1 MRKLVAAGALALAF
15 AAPAAS
21 AAEPF
26 LDARIGFGLPFGEI
40 VAGTDLRD
48 VVSSDVPL
56 QVDAGFRFGRA
67 LSVAGYVSYGFGQ
80 LADDADRACGSAD
93 CSARIFRIGLQ
104 AAIHSG
110 IGSSRDVWGGVL
122 FGWERLALDAPTD
135 LTASGPELGILGGLD
150 FTGDGTGFG
159 PYVSLTFGEFSSL
172 EQGGRDVDVGDEK
185 VHGTLLLGVRGYFGL

>member
-1 MRKLVAAGALALAF
+1 MRSFFAAGALALAF
-15 AAPAAS
+15 AASTAS
-21 AAEPF
+21 AADPF
-26 LDARIGFGLPFGEI
+26 LGARIGFGLPFGEI
-40 VAGTDLRD
+40 ASGTDLRD

-56 QVDAGFRFGRA
+56 QVDAGLRFGHP
-67 LSVAGYVSYGFGQ
+67 LSLAAYLSYGFGQ

-93 CSARIFRIGLQ
+93 CSARILRLGVQ

-110 IGSSRDVWGGVL
+110 IGGSRDVWGGVV

-135 LTASGPELGILGGLD
+135 LTASGPELGIQGGLD
-150 FTGDGTGFG
+150 FTGSGTGFG

-172 EQGGRDVDVGDEK
+172 EVGGRDVDVGDEK